1 MTAGRRALA
10 LAAAAAVA
18 CGAVALAV
26 AAASPAPGP
35 RHRPLRIEPEVNF
48 ALPPTTAGCATT
60 TTPASAGV
68 VVPMTVSTVAGQVA
82 ETVNVCIDGQGP
94 FPFVLD
100 SGAGQSS
107 IDAGLADRLHL
118 PVTGPPTQ
126 FEGVGCSGRSR
137 PVGVAAWSLEGVS
150 LAAQV
155 LSAGRMPQLGGRG
168 EPVGLL
174 GSDVLSRFGAVRLD
188 FARGQLVLGGPEG
201 PPPSAGTPV
210 AGPVGPP
217 PPAFL
222 TDGGSGTT
230 VPVTVVTDP
239 GDVSVGVQVRF
250 GSGPWLSFIVDT
262 GSSQSVVAAAVATAQ
277 GLASTNLAQRQATVC
292 STITVPL
299 VRSGRWSVP
308 ARALRPQLLDAANFG
323 PIGVGIDGLVGSD
336 QLKHF
341 GWVVLDYRGGRLVLG
356 TP

>member
-1 MTAGRRALA
+1 MSADRRALA
-10 LAAAAAVA
+10 LVVAAAVA
-18 CGAVALAV
+18 IGAVALAV
-26 AAASPAPGP
+26 AAASPTPRPGP
-35 RHRPLRIEPEVNF
+35 RPVHIEPEVNF
-48 ALPPTTAGCATT
+48 ALPPTTAGCATAAS
-60 TTPASAGV
+60 ASAGV
-68 VVPMTVSTVAGQVA
+68 QVPMTVSTVAGQVA

-107 IDAGLADRLHL
+107 IDARLAGRLHL
-118 PVTGPPTQ
+118 PVTGPPTA
-126 FEGVGCSGRSR
+126 FDGVGCSGRSK
-137 PVGVAAWSLEGVS
+137 PVGVTSWSLEGVS
-150 LAAQV
+150 LTAQE

-168 EPVGLL
+168 EPMGLL

-188 FARGQLVLGGPEG
+188 FARGLLVLGGPEG
-201 PPPSAGTPV
+201 PPPRPGTPV

-217 PPAFL
+217 PAAFL

-239 GDVSVGVQVRF
+239 GDVSVGVEVRF
-250 GSGPWLSFIVDT
+250 GSGPSRSFIVDT

-308 ARALRPQLLDAANFG
+308 ARSLRPQLLDAANFG

-341 GWVVLDYRGGRLVLG
+341 GWVVLDYSGGRLVLG
-356 TP
+356 SP